1 MERYNLERGFRQ
13 LVDELTGIAMSIAD
27 IAIPDFVPSLTD
39 EGSEVENLASMIS
52 SAFLSS
58 KGHSVPINAA
68 IEHAHQTV
76 AEIKRNIKFSH
87 KLAQISIRRFVSDVD
102 NHTKFV
108 RVAVGAATPKDPSD
122 EAEVDHYKRIEGLAI
137 AYRHLLIKF
146 NECAKEYNDLDLG
159 SEIKPL
165 VSTDISA
172 L

>member
-1 MERYNLERGFRQ
+1 MEEYNLEQELKQ
-13 LVDELTGIAMSIAD
+13 LVDEITDIAVSIAE
-27 IAIPDFVPSLTD
+27 IAIPDFVPTLNGD
-39 EGSEVENLASMIS
+39 GSEVENLASMIS

-58 KGHSVPINAA
+58 KEYSVPINTA
-68 IEHAHQTV
+68 IEHAHQTIS
-76 AEIKRNIKFSH
+76 EIKQNMKYSH
-87 KLAQISIRRFVSDVD
+87 KIALSSIRRYITDID

-108 RVAVGAATPKDPSD
+108 RVAIGAATPKDFSD
-122 EAEVDHYKRIEGLAI
+122 KAEVDHYKRIEELAI

-159 SEIKPL
+159 SEIKPP